1 MSGLA
6 FLGGGD
12 RRRALNGRRAAPLA
26 ALLGALLLMPA
37 APALA
42 LTETPMFKDDVAAGK
57 LPPVAERLPRTPAV
71 VKFEGDDLQTGRHG
85 GTLNMLI
92 GRARDVRMLVV
103 YGYARLVAWDR
114 HFNLVPDIVES
125 YDVKDGRSFT
135 FKLRRG
141 HKWSDGKPFTAED
154 FRYYWEDVANN
165 PELNPGGPPR
175 ELLVNGEAPKFEV
188 VNETTVRYTW
198 RQTNPEFLPRLAGAS
213 PLYLYRPS
221 AYLKKLHKKYTPKVV
236 AENSGPGKRGWAAVH
251 NRQDNMYQNDNP
263 NLPTL
268 EPWRMTTKPPSD
280 RFVAVRNPYYHRVDS
295 AGQQLPYIDRVIMA
309 VADGK
314 LIPAKAGAGESDL
327 QARDV
332 QFANYTFLKQSEK
345 RNKFRTLLWRTA
357 LGSQFTLFP
366 NLNNNDPVWRKLF
379 RDERFRH
386 ALSMAIDR
394 PLVNQV
400 LYFGL
405 ATEANNTV
413 LPESPLFR
421 KEYQERWTKY
431 DRKAAGRL
439 LDELG
444 LKLDVEGVR
453 RLPDGRPMEII
464 VETAGESTEQ
474 TDVLSLIRETWA
486 EVGIKLFTKPLQRE
500 LLRKRIF
507 SGQTMMSV
515 WTGLENGIP
524 TPDMSPHELSPTN
537 QLQLQWPKFGQFHET
552 GGKMG
557 EAPDVPA
564 IVELQKLN
572 KDWHVVQSK
581 AERETLWHR
590 MLAIHA
596 EQQFTIGV
604 VCCVPQP
611 VIKRDTLRNVPVK
624 GIYNFDPGAFF
635 GIYKPD
641 TFWFSESSEKHSEK
655 RSGKHD

>member
-1 MSGLA
+1 MMSRLMSRCSHLLA
-6 FLGGGD
+6 HASAIA
-12 RRRALNGRRAAPLA
+12 ALAACLSASQVMAAPYV
-26 ALLGALLLMPA
+26 
-37 APALA
+37 
-42 LTETPMFKDDVAAGK
+42 ETPVLKIDVAAGK
-57 LPPVAERLPRTPAV
+57 LPPVTDRLPRNPAV
-71 VKFEGDDLQTGRHG
+71 ASLDGEGLTVGQHG

-103 YGYARLVAWDR
+103 YGYARLVGYDR
-114 HFNLVPDIVES
+114 SFNIVPDILES
-125 YDVKDGRSFT
+125 FDVKDGRSFT
-135 FKLRRG
+135 FRLRRG

-188 VNETTVRYTW
+188 LNDVTVRYTW
-198 RQTNPEFLPRLAGAS
+198 SRPNPEFLPRLAGAS

-221 AYLKKLHKKYTPKVV
+221 NYLKKFHKKYSPKAA
-236 AENSGPGKRGWAAVH
+236 AENSAPGKRGWAAVH

-263 NLPTL
+263 DLPTL
-268 EPWRMTTKPPSD
+268 EPWQITTRPPSD
-280 RFVAVRNPYYHRVDS
+280 RFVAMRNPYYHRVD
-295 AGQQLPYIDRVIMA
+295 AKGQQLPYIDRVVMA

-332 QFANYTFLKQSEK
+332 QFGNYTFLKQNEK
-345 RNKFRTLLWRTA
+345 RNRFKTLLWRTA

-366 NLNNNDPVWRKLF
+366 NLNINDAVWRKLF
-379 RDERFRH
+379 REEKFRH

-413 LPESPLFR
+413 LPESPMFR

-431 DRKAAGRL
+431 DRKAAEKL

-444 LKLDVEGVR
+444 LKRGTDGVR
-453 RLPDGRPMEII
+453 LLPDGRPMEII

-474 TDVLSLIRETWA
+474 TDILSLIRETWA

-507 SGQTMMSV
+507 SGQTMVSV

-524 TPDMSPHELSPTN
+524 TPDMSPDELSPTN
-537 QLQLQWPKFGQFHET
+537 QLQLQWPKFGQYHET

-557 EAPDVPA
+557 EAPDMPV
-564 IVELQKLN
+564 VQELVKLN
-572 KDWHVVQSK
+572 AAWHLATAR
-581 AERETLWHR
+581 AEREAIWQR

-596 EQQFTIGV
+596 EQQFNIGV

-611 VIKRDTLRNVPVK
+611 VIKRETLRNVPVK

-641 TFWFSESSEKHSEK
+641 TFWFEPDEA
-655 RSGKHD
+655 GK

>member
-1 MSGLA
+1 MKPAMGNRAWSG
-6 FLGGGD
+6 
-12 RRRALNGRRAAPLA
+12 ALCGALSGVFAMLA
-26 ALLGALLLMPA
+26 ATLLAPA
-37 APALA
+37 ALA
-42 LTETPMFKDDVAAGK
+42 ASAPPLVETPILKIDVAAGK
-57 LPPVAERLPRTPAV
+57 LPPIAERLPRNPAV
-71 VKFEGDDLQTGRHG
+71 VRLEGEDLKPGTHG

-103 YGYARLVAWDR
+103 YGYARLVGWDR
-114 HFNLVPDIVES
+114 NFNLVPDIAEGF
-125 YDVKDGRSFT
+125 DVKDGRVFT
-135 FKLRRG
+135 FRLRKG
-141 HKWSDGKPFTAED
+141 HKWSDGRPFTAED

-175 ELLVNGEAPKFEV
+175 DLLVNGEPPKFEL
-188 VNETTVRYTW
+188 VNETTVRFSW
-198 RQTNPEFLPRLAGAS
+198 SRPNPEFLPRLAGAS

-221 AYLKKLHKKYTPKVV
+221 NYLKKYHKKYSPKLAV
-236 AENSGPGKRGWAAVH
+236 ENSAPGKRGWAAIH

-263 NLPTL
+263 DLPTL
-268 EPWRMTTKPPSD
+268 EPWQITTRPPSD
-280 RFVAVRNPYYHRVDS
+280 RFVAIRNPYYHRIDTR
-295 AGQQLPYIDRVIMA
+295 GQQLPYVDRVVMA

-314 LIPAKAGAGESDL
+314 LIPAKAGSGESDL

-332 QFANYTFLKQSEK
+332 QFANYTFLKQNEK
-345 RNKFRTLLWRTA
+345 RNKFRTLLWRSA

-366 NLNNNDPVWRKLF
+366 NLNISDLVWRKLF
-379 RDERFRH
+379 REEKFRH

-394 PLVNQV
+394 PLVNHV

-431 DRKAAGRL
+431 DRKSAEKM

-444 LKLDVEGVR
+444 LTRGIDGVR

-464 VETAGESTEQ
+464 VETAGESSEQ
-474 TDVLSLIRETWA
+474 ADVLSLIRETWS

-507 SGQTMMSV
+507 SGQTMISV

-524 TPDMSPHELSPTN
+524 TPDMSPDELAPTN
-537 QLQLQWPKFGQFHET
+537 QLQLQWPKFGQHHET

-557 EAPDVPA
+557 EAPDMPA
-564 IVELQKLN
+564 VVELQKLN
-572 KDWHVVQSK
+572 AAWHL
-581 AERETLWHR
+581 APTRTEREGVWHR

-596 EQQFTIGV
+596 EQQYTIGV

-611 VIKRDTLRNVPVK
+611 VIKRDSLRNVPAK

-641 TFWFSESSEKHSEK
+641 TFWFAQDDAGEA
-655 RSGKHD
+655 R

>member
-1 MSGLA
+1 MSRYSHLLA
-6 FLGGGD
+6 LAPAVA
-12 RRRALNGRRAAPLA
+12 ALAASLFASQAMAAPYV
-26 ALLGALLLMPA
+26 
-37 APALA
+37 
-42 LTETPMFKDDVAAGK
+42 ETPVLKIDVAAGK
-57 LPPVAERLPRTPAV
+57 LPPVADRLPRNPAV
-71 VKFEGDDLQTGRHG
+71 VSLDGEGLTTGQHG

-103 YGYARLVAWDR
+103 YGYARLVGYDR
-114 HFNLVPDIVES
+114 SFIIVPDILES
-125 YDVKDGRSFT
+125 FDVKDGRSFT
-135 FKLRRG
+135 FRLRRG

-188 VNETTVRYTW
+188 LNDVTVRYTW
-198 RQTNPEFLPRLAGAS
+198 SRPNPEFLPRLAGAS

-221 AYLKKLHKKYTPKVV
+221 NYLKKFHKKYSPKAA
-236 AENSGPGKRGWAAVH
+236 AENSAPGKRGWAAVH

-263 NLPTL
+263 DLPTL
-268 EPWRMTTKPPSD
+268 EPWQITTRPPSD
-280 RFVAVRNPYYHRVDS
+280 RFVAMRNPYYHRVD
-295 AGQQLPYIDRVIMA
+295 AKGQQLPYIDRVVMA

-332 QFANYTFLKQSEK
+332 QFGNYTFLKQNEK
-345 RNKFRTLLWRTA
+345 RNRFKTLLWRTA

-366 NLNNNDPVWRKLF
+366 NLNINDAVWRKLF
-379 RDERFRH
+379 REEKFRH

-413 LPESPLFR
+413 LPESPMFR

-431 DRKAAGRL
+431 DRKAAEKL

-444 LKLDVEGVR
+444 LKRGSDGVR
-453 RLPDGRPMEII
+453 LLPDGRPMEIVI
-464 VETAGESTEQ
+464 ETAGESTEQ
-474 TDVLSLIRETWA
+474 TDILSLIRETWA

-507 SGQTMMSV
+507 SGQTMVSV

-524 TPDMSPHELSPTN
+524 TPDMSPDELSPTN
-537 QLQLQWPKFGQFHET
+537 QLQLQWPKFGQYHET

-557 EAPDVPA
+557 EAPDMPA
-564 IVELQKLN
+564 VQELVKLN
-572 KDWHVVQSK
+572 VAWHVATAR
-581 AERETLWHR
+581 AEREAIWHR

-596 EQQFTIGV
+596 EQQFNIGV

-611 VIKRDTLRNVPVK
+611 VIKRETLRNVPVK

-641 TFWFSESSEKHSEK
+641 TFWFVTDEA
-655 RSGKHD
+655 GK